1 MKYSF
6 AVKYNGE
13 FYPPNTEIPE
23 ESAEVEESTEESAE
37 VEEKPKTTRKRK
49 Q

>member
-23 ESAEVEESTEESAE
+23 VEETDVEETDVEETSA
-37 VEEKPKTTRKRK
+37 EKPKRTRSSKK
-49 Q
+49 

>member
-23 ESAEVEESTEESAE
+23 VEETDVEETSA
-37 VEEKPKTTRKRK
+37 EKPKRTRSSKK
-49 Q
+49 